1 MNSIIDFMMGR
12 SNKIARDFA
21 FASIAI
27 IVMSMVAM
35 TYVNHLVDNMR
46 LAQKQPLPTK
56 VQVAQTPNT
65 GSITTITRSVLDD
78 PLVTGSITGRRVTL
92 DPCSGQEKK

>member
-1 MNSIIDFMMGR
+1 MKNIIDFMMGR

-21 FASIAI
+21 FASLAI
-27 IVMSMVAM
+27 VAMSLVAM
-35 TYVNHLVDNMR
+35 TYVNHMVDNLR
-46 LAQKQPLPTK
+46 VAQKQQLPTK
-56 VQVAQTPNT
+56 IQTVQTRGN
-65 GSITTITRSVLDD
+65 GELTTITRSVLDD

>member
-1 MNSIIDFMMGR
+1 MNSIIDFIMGR
-12 SNKIARDFA
+12 SNKVARDFA

-27 IVMSMVAM
+27 VVMSLVAM
-35 TYVNHLVDNMR
+35 TYVNHLVGNLRM
-46 LAQKQPLPTK
+46 AQKQQLPAK
-56 VQVAQTPNT
+56 VQMAQTPNT
-65 GSITTITRSVLDD
+65 GSLTTITRSVLDD